1 MRRVVCIAKNLPARV
16 VPDVSTFDF
25 LPCSFVRKRKKRKI
39 VILRH
44 TFSFFSSVKRILR
57 SEGGWRTFSPPFF
70 LKSFI
75 LFIRDKSI
83 APKETYMSSSLLG
96 YSLHS
101 RCVYLRHVLLYCR
114 DRWTQANTS
123 SLQRWKEKIKLELRY
138 SILLLKLT
146 KE

>member
-1 MRRVVCIAKNLPARV
+1 MCIAKNLPARV

-25 LPCSFVRKRKKRKI
+25 LPCSFVRKRKKKKNCDITTYVLFLLFCEKDIEERGRMKN
-39 VILRH
+39 
-44 TFSFFSSVKRILR
+44 FFFPL
-57 SEGGWRTFSPPFF
+57 F

-114 DRWTQANTS
+114 DR
-123 SLQRWKEKIKLELRY
+123 
-138 SILLLKLT
+138 
-146 KE
+146 